1 MSGMAIALSDQ
12 EIIGAVLRGETQHF
26 AQLVDRYQSYVFT
39 LALRITQSREDA
51 EEIAQDTFI
60 KAFRSLAD
68 FKGNAKFSTWLYTIA
83 HNTGIT
89 YLRKKKMQV
98 QSIDEERGMHAADQ
112 HASDFRSDRVEE
124 QSRQQMVRKAIAM
137 LSPDDAQL
145 IMLFYQ
151 GEQTLQEIGLVL
163 GMEPNTV
170 KVRLFRARQR
180 LKEKMETYFRE
191 EVSNLHTY

>member
-1 MSGMAIALSDQ
+1 MALSDQ
-12 EIIGAVLRGETQHF
+12 EIISAVLRGETQGF
-26 AQLVDRYQSYVFT
+26 SQLVDRYQSYVFT
-39 LALRITQSREDA
+39 LAFRMTQSREDA

-60 KAFRSLAD
+60 KAYRSLAD
-68 FKGNAKFSTWLYTIA
+68 FKGSAKFSTWLYTIA

-98 QSIDEERGMHAADQ
+98 QSIDEERGMHAMDQ
-112 HASDFRSDRVEE
+112 QASDLRSDRVEE
-124 QSRQQMVRKAIAM
+124 QSRQQMVKKAIAM

-145 IMLFYQ
+145 ITLFYQ
-151 GEQTLQEIGLVL
+151 GEQTLQEIGQIL

-180 LKEKMETYFRE
+180 LKEKMETHFRE
-191 EVSNLHTY
+191 EVSNLYAY